1 MLFTKK
7 ADRLLP
13 NIREF
18 APSIIS
24 RAAEI
29 EAGRQMPPDLVGAL
43 RSIGVYR
50 MFVPQSYGGLELD
63 LPAGVGIIL
72 GGGRI
77 DGLVGW
83 VVMICSG
90 DRTLGS
96 LFPRGT

>member
-1 MLFTKK
+1 MLMTKT
-7 ADRLLP
+7 ANRLLA
-13 NIREF
+13 NIREL

-63 LPAGVGIIL
+63 LPAAGGVSCARRQQPGSV
-72 GGGRI
+72 GRTAKV
-77 DGLVGW
+77 GTSAGEYGPLVRP
-83 VVMICSG
+83 
-90 DRTLGS
+90 D
-96 LFPRGT
+96 P